1 VGNWQEERSLYSMT
15 ASSRRPLGY
24 PGETNERVTKH
35 RDEEM
40 SSDFSSTTRENYKH
54 PNSYDKKISRVRPRQ
69 ELLRQR
75 MEALASLEQ
84 AEEDAQMEQEKW
96 KGLYSPVTQSSYVE
110 PPQDFLLEQKKSGLY
125 LRSNTYINNLGKPR
139 TDTYVLSSIRLLE
152 FFKIISD

>member
-1 VGNWQEERSLYSMT
+1 MGNWQEERSLYSMT
-15 ASSRRPLGY
+15 TSSRRPLGY
-24 PGETNERVTKH
+24 AGETNERVTKH

-110 PPQDFLLEQKKSGLY
+110 PPQEFLLEQKKSGQY

-139 TDTYVLSSIRLLE
+139 TDMYVLSSIRLLA